1 MSTAE
6 QFFRQY
12 LGGDERAL
20 DEILALY
27 HDALMLFINRYVQD
41 MTTAEELAAD
51 SFAQLFLSPKKY
63 NFSVSLKT
71 YLFMIGKSRAL
82 DWLRAHHRKKTDR
95 LPSALAAEDSP
106 EQVLIHDEEKRQLYA
121 AIDRLRGDYKT
132 AIHLIYFEEL
142 SYKEAAFV
150 MKKSVKQ
157 VQNLVYRAK
166 QALKEDYRK
175 EGLLL

>member
-1 MSTAE
+1 MCTPE
-6 QFFRQY
+6 QCFRRY
-12 LGGDERAL
+12 LDGDESML
-20 DEILALY
+20 DEILRIY

-41 MTTAEELAAD
+41 INTAEELAAD

-82 DWLRAHHRKKTDR
+82 DWLRANHRRKTEE
-95 LPSALAAEDSP
+95 LPAKLTGGEDP
-106 EQVLIHDEEKRQLYA
+106 ADILIHDEEKRQLYA
-121 AIDRLRGDYKT
+121 AINRLRGDYKT

-142 SYKEAAFV
+142 SYREAAFV
-150 MKKSVKQ
+150 MKKSEKQ